1 MPRGPKGEKRAADR
15 TGDAVHVM
23 RICDG
28 EVSFDDRA
36 GQHRRQRVK
45 AERIGGLEID
55 RQFVLNRR
63 LHPQIC
69 FTRNGTHS
77 GLCWEGRR

>member
-1 MPRGPKGEKRAADR
+1 MPRGPKGEKRPADR

-28 EVSFDDRA
+28 EVSFDHRA
-36 GQHRRQRVK
+36 GQHK
-45 AERIGGLEID
+45 AERLGGLEID
-55 RQFVLNRR
+55 RQLVLNRC
-63 LHPQIC
+63 LHRQIC

-77 GLCWEGRR
+77 GLC